1 MIGGL
6 VSPLPKKLAMR
17 SRVIGHG
24 GVCALWREIICRHW
38 QKNGIDYVLI
48 ARHDTATANWQD
60 MAKGLQKAIRYLHR
74 TIANGTNS
82 DAKSDAKPSSKPMA
96 DSQPQDDP

>member
-1 MIGGL
+1 
-6 VSPLPKKLAMR
+6 
-17 SRVIGHG
+17 
-24 GVCALWREIICRHW
+24 
-38 QKNGIDYVLI
+38 
-48 ARHDTATANWQD
+48 

-82 DAKSDAKPSSKPMA
+82 DAKPDSKPNAKPMA